1 MGQVATMSGFQS
13 LRRIGGEAS
22 RGQQAAGDWEVG
34 GWVRGREEE
43 EEGEVVE
50 EEEEEWEE
58 EEGRWE
64 WKSRKIEGRGGEVGR
79 VEERV

>member
-43 EEGEVVE
+43 EEG
-50 EEEEEWEE
+50 
-58 EEGRWE
+58 
-64 WKSRKIEGRGGEVGR
+64 
-79 VEERV
+79 

>member
-1 MGQVATMSGFQS
+1 MSGFQS

-43 EEGEVVE
+43 EE
-50 EEEEEWEE
+50 
-58 EEGRWE
+58 EEG
-64 WKSRKIEGRGGEVGR
+64 
-79 VEERV
+79 